1 MNNNISEKEAPTGK
15 VVSSNKCKSIDVL
28 VDSENVATMTL
39 FELARWN
46 CLLEAVDIID
56 SRIDEIEF
64 KTKRRANWVKPI
76 AIQKYV
82 DDRTDSMLH
91 ELAVE
96 HNIESVFVSPP
107 CTTS

>member
-1 MNNNISEKEAPTGK
+1 MINNKPDKEAPAGK
-15 VVSSNKCKSIDVL
+15 VVSSHKCKSIDVL
-28 VDSENVATMTL
+28 VDSETEETMTL

-46 CLLEAVDIID
+46 CLLEAVEIID

-64 KTKRRANWVKPI
+64 KTKRQANWVKPI

-82 DDRTDSMLH
+82 DERTPSMLH
-91 ELAVE
+91 ELAVD
-96 HNIESVFVSPP
+96 HNIGSVFVAPP